1 MLIVGLM
8 FKKIGL
14 VVFAGFTIFGLS
26 YFGFINEIARI
37 INKSGNEVTQDS
49 QEVLGETLQT
59 PTVTPL
65 PSTTQLLPS
74 ECSVDCTNC
83 IHYPVSKSNQLKS
96 DYIPEVRAISFAGG
110 GSFYSQALSELEG
123 LLAEARNQG
132 LKPRIVSS
140 YRSYQTQQN
149 LFNGYVV
156 KEMNRNGATRERAEE
171 IANIYSAR
179 PGHSEHQLGTT
190 VDISCEGCVP
200 FANDTKNQQIYDFLI
215 DNVSKYGFVVSYTKQ
230 NSGIT
235 GYKPEPWHIRYVG
248 VSVAEKYYQKYNEL
262 AGNYSLDQ
270 YLSENCQK

>member
-1 MLIVGLM
+1 ML
-8 FKKIGL
+8 KKIGL
-14 VVFAGFTIFGLS
+14 VVFTGFTVFGLS

-37 INKSGNEVTQDS
+37 INKSGNEVAQNS
-49 QEVLGETLQT
+49 KEVLGETLQT
-59 PTVTPL
+59 PTVTSVRSQTVFP
-65 PSTTQLLPS
+65 QLLS
-74 ECSVDCTNC
+74 AECSVDCTNC
-83 IHYPVSKSNQLKS
+83 IHFPVSKLNQLRS
-96 DYIPEVRAISFAGG
+96 DYIPEVTAISFAGAG
-110 GSFYSQALSELEG
+110 NFYFQAVTELEG
-123 LLAEARNQG
+123 LLTEAKNQG

-235 GYKPEPWHIRYVG
+235 GYKPEPWHIRYIG
-248 VSVAEKYYQKYNEL
+248 VTLAEKYYQKYNEL